1 MTGGLGKHFSR
12 EKLFGNI
19 SCYFIEGMN
28 MSVRCEYTDSLNFY
42 GKETP
47 HGLVEQFGSPLYV
60 YNENILRERCRDLVG
75 LCRTEGLHI
84 NYSAKAN
91 ANPHLLKII
100 KEEGCLVDA
109 MSPGELY
116 LDKKVGYKPEE
127 ILYVCNNVSKE
138 EMKNALE
145 NGVLVSVDSL
155 MQVEQ
160 LCSLNPGG
168 KIMVRFNP
176 GIGAGHSAKVVT
188 GGKETKFGV
197 DPEKLPQLL
206 EILEKYNVTLAGINH
221 HIGSLFMDGEQYV
234 EAAKILLDLALKLPH
249 FDKLEIID
257 FGGGFGIPY
266 HKYEKQPRF
275 DLEKFSAVLNN
286 TLQAWAAEHRYKGKF
301 YLEPGRYI
309 AAECGVILGTVYNTK
324 TNGTKPYVG
333 TDLGFNTLA
342 RPMLYDSFHDVEI
355 YRKNF
360 SGKTEEAEQT
370 IVGNICE
377 SGDIIAKNRVL
388 PVLEEGDIVAMLDA
402 GAYGFSMSSN
412 YTQRLRP
419 AEVLIQKDGSA
430 KLIRRRDTF
439 EDIFAAVTD
448 F

>member
-1 MTGGLGKHFSR
+1 
-12 EKLFGNI
+12 
-19 SCYFIEGMN
+19 
-28 MSVRCEYTDSLNFY
+28 MSVRSNYTDSLNFY

-47 HGLVEQFGSPLYV
+47 RGLMEKFGSPLYV
-60 YNENILRERCRDLVG
+60 YNEAVLRERCRDLVG
-75 LCRTEGLHI
+75 VCKTKGLHI

-100 KEEGCLVDA
+100 REEGCLVDA

-116 LDKKVGYKPEE
+116 LDLKAGYKPDE
-127 ILYVCNNVSKE
+127 ILYVCNNVSPE

-145 NGVLVSVDSL
+145 KGVLVSVDSL

-160 LCSLNPGG
+160 LCRLNRGG

-188 GGKETKFGV
+188 GGKETKFGI

-206 EILEKYNVTLAGINH
+206 EILASYGVTLAGINH
-221 HIGSLFMDGEQYV
+221 HIGSLFMEGESYI
-234 EAAKILLDLALKLPH
+234 EAAKVLLDLALKLPC
-249 FDKLEIID
+249 FEKLEIID

-266 HKYEKQPRF
+266 HKYENQARF
-275 DLEKFSAVLNN
+275 DLETFSRLLNE
-286 TLQAWAAEHRYKGKF
+286 TLSGWAKAHNYHGKF

-309 AAECGVILGTVYNTK
+309 AAECGVVLGTVYNTK

-333 TDLGFNTLA
+333 TDLGFNVLA

-355 YRKNF
+355 YRNNAQKNM
-360 SGKTEEAEQT
+360 KELEQT

-388 PVLEEGDIVAMLDA
+388 PVLREGDIVAMLDA

-419 AEVLIQKDGSA
+419 AEVLIQKDGTA
-430 KLIRRRDTF
+430 KCIRRRDTF
-439 EDIFAAVTD
+439 EDIFATVTD

>member
-1 MTGGLGKHFSR
+1 
-12 EKLFGNI
+12 
-19 SCYFIEGMN
+19 
-28 MSVRCEYTDSLNFY
+28 MSVRSEYTDSINFY

-47 HGLVEQFGSPLYV
+47 HSLIEKFGSPLYV
-60 YNENILRERCRDLVG
+60 YNENILRERCKDLVG
-75 LCRTEGLHI
+75 LCKTEGLHI

-91 ANPHLLKII
+91 ANPHLLKIV

-116 LDKKVGYKPEE
+116 LDMKVGYKPQE
-127 ILYVCNNVSKE
+127 ILYVCNNVSTD

-145 NGVLVSVDSL
+145 KGVLISVDSL
-155 MQVEQ
+155 LQVEQ
-160 LCSLNPGG
+160 LCQLNPGG

-176 GIGAGHSAKVVT
+176 GIGAGHSSKVVT

-197 DPEKLPQLL
+197 DPEKLPELL
-206 EILEKYNVTLAGINH
+206 QILEKYNVKLAGINH
-221 HIGSLFMDGEQYV
+221 HIGSLFMEGESYI
-234 EAAKILLDLALKLPH
+234 AAAEILLDLALTLPH
-249 FDKLEIID
+249 FDDLEIID

-266 HKYEKQPRF
+266 HKYEKQERF
-275 DLEKFSAVLNN
+275 DLEAFSLLLNK
-286 TLQAWAAEHRYKGKF
+286 TLSSWAKEYHYKGKF

-309 AAECGVILGTVYNTK
+309 AAECGLILGTVYNTK

-355 YRKNF
+355 YRKDFDGQNI
-360 SGKTEEAEQT
+360 EEKEQT

-388 PVLEEGDIVAMLDA
+388 PVIQENDIIAMLDA

-412 YTQRLRP
+412 YTQRLKP

-439 EDIFAAVTD
+439 EDIFATIPE
-448 F
+448 

>member
-1 MTGGLGKHFSR
+1 MTGGLGKYFSR

>member
-1 MTGGLGKHFSR
+1 
-12 EKLFGNI
+12 
-19 SCYFIEGMN
+19 
-28 MSVRCEYTDSLNFY
+28 MSVRSNYTDSLNFY

-47 HGLVEQFGSPLYV
+47 RGLMEKFGSPLYV
-60 YNENILRERCRDLVG
+60 YNEAVLRERCRDLVG
-75 LCRTEGLHI
+75 VCKTKGLHI

-100 KEEGCLVDA
+100 REEGCLVDA

-116 LDKKVGYKPEE
+116 LDLKAGYKPDE
-127 ILYVCNNVSKE
+127 ILYVCNNVSPE

-145 NGVLVSVDSL
+145 KGVLVSVDSL

-160 LCSLNPGG
+160 LCRLNRGG

-188 GGKETKFGV
+188 GGKETKFGI

-206 EILEKYNVTLAGINH
+206 EILDRYGVTLAGINH
-221 HIGSLFMDGEQYV
+221 HIGSLFMEGESYI
-234 EAAKILLDLALKLPH
+234 EAAKVLLDLALKLPC
-249 FDKLEIID
+249 FEKLEIID

-266 HKYEKQPRF
+266 HKYENQARF
-275 DLEKFSAVLNN
+275 DLQTFSRLLNE
-286 TLQAWAAEHRYKGKF
+286 TLSDWANAYNYHGKF

-309 AAECGVILGTVYNTK
+309 AAECGVVLGTVYNTK

-333 TDLGFNTLA
+333 TDLGFNVLA

-355 YRKNF
+355 YRNNAQKNM
-360 SGKTEEAEQT
+360 EELEQT

-377 SGDIIAKNRVL
+377 SGDIIARNRVL
-388 PVLEEGDIVAMLDA
+388 PVLREGDIVAMLDA

-419 AEVLIQKDGSA
+419 AEVLIQKDGTA
-430 KLIRRRDTF
+430 KCIRRRETF
-439 EDIFAAVTD
+439 EDIFATVTD

>member
-1 MTGGLGKHFSR
+1 MGSKFFAP
-12 EKLFGNI
+12 LF
-19 SCYFIEGMN
+19 YYLFEGIN
-28 MSVRCEYTDSLNFY
+28 MSVRSEYTDSLNFY

-47 HGLVEQFGSPLYV
+47 QSLVEQFGSPLYV
-60 YNENILRERCRDLVG
+60 YNENILRERCKDLVG
-75 LCRTEGLHI
+75 LCKTKGLHI

-100 KEEGCLVDA
+100 KEEGCLIDA

-116 LDKKVGYKPEE
+116 LDKKAGYKPEE
-127 ILYVCNNVSKE
+127 ILYVCNNVSIA
-138 EMKNALE
+138 EMQNALD

-160 LCSLNPGG
+160 LCRINKGG

-206 EILEKYNVTLAGINH
+206 EILDKYGVTLAGINH
-221 HIGSLFMDGEQYV
+221 HIGSLFMEGESYI
-234 EAAKILLDLALKLPH
+234 EAAKVLLDLALKLPH

-266 HKYEKQPRF
+266 HKYEKQARF
-275 DLEKFSAVLNN
+275 DLEKFSTLLNG
-286 TLQAWAAEHRYKGKF
+286 TLSAWAKQHGYTGKF

-309 AAECGVILGTVYNTK
+309 AAECGLILGTVYNTK

-355 YRKNF
+355 YRKNYT
-360 SGKTEEAEQT
+360 GKSEELEQT

-377 SGDIIAKNRVL
+377 TGDIIAKNRVL

-419 AEVLIQKDGSA
+419 AEVLIQKDGTA

-439 EDIFAAVTD
+439 EDIFATVTD

>member
-1 MTGGLGKHFSR
+1 
-12 EKLFGNI
+12 
-19 SCYFIEGMN
+19 
-28 MSVRCEYTDSLNFY
+28 MSVRSKYTDALNFY

-47 HGLVEQFGSPLYV
+47 QSLAEKFGSPLYV
-60 YNENILRERCRDLVG
+60 YNEAVLRERCKDLVG
-75 LCRTEGLHI
+75 LCKTKGLHI

-91 ANPHLLKII
+91 ANPHLLKIVR
-100 KEEGCLVDA
+100 EEGCLVDA

-116 LDKKVGYKPEE
+116 LDLKVGYKPQE

-138 EMKNALE
+138 EMKNALS

-160 LCSLNPGG
+160 LCQLNQGG

-176 GIGAGHSAKVVT
+176 GIGAGHSTKVVT

-221 HIGSLFMDGEQYV
+221 HIGSLFMEGEQYI

-249 FDKLEIID
+249 FDQLEIID

-266 HKYEKQPRF
+266 HKYENQARF
-275 DLEKFSAVLNN
+275 DLEKFSTMLNE
-286 TLQAWAAEHRYKGKF
+286 TLSAWAKEHNYSGKF

-309 AAECGVILGTVYNTK
+309 AAECGAILGTVYNVK
-324 TNGTKPYVG
+324 TNGTKTFVG

-360 SGKTEEAEQT
+360 SGESKEMEQT

-388 PVLEEGDIVAMLDA
+388 PVLEEGDIIAMLDA

-419 AEVLIQKDGSA
+419 AEVLIQKDGTA
-430 KLIRRRDTF
+430 KCIRRRDTF
-439 EDIFAAVTD
+439 EDIFATVTE

>member
-1 MTGGLGKHFSR
+1 
-12 EKLFGNI
+12 
-19 SCYFIEGMN
+19 
-28 MSVRCEYTDSLNFY
+28 MSVRSNYTDSLNFY

-47 HGLVEQFGSPLYV
+47 RGLMEKFGSPLYV
-60 YNENILRERCRDLVG
+60 YNEAVLRERCRDLVG
-75 LCRTEGLHI
+75 VCKTKGLHI

-100 KEEGCLVDA
+100 REEGCLVDA

-116 LDKKVGYKPEE
+116 LDLKAGYKPDE
-127 ILYVCNNVSKE
+127 ILYVCNNVSPE

-145 NGVLVSVDSL
+145 KGVLVSVDSL

-160 LCSLNPGG
+160 LCRLNRGG

-188 GGKETKFGV
+188 GGKETKFGI

-206 EILEKYNVTLAGINH
+206 EILDRYGVTLAGINH
-221 HIGSLFMDGEQYV
+221 HIGSLFMEGESYI
-234 EAAKILLDLALKLPH
+234 ESAKVLLDLALKLPC
-249 FDKLEIID
+249 FEKLEIID

-266 HKYEKQPRF
+266 HKYENQARF
-275 DLEKFSAVLNN
+275 DLETFSRLLNE
-286 TLQAWAAEHRYKGKF
+286 TLSGWAKAHNYHGKF

-309 AAECGVILGTVYNTK
+309 AAECGVVLGTVYNTK

-333 TDLGFNTLA
+333 TDLGFNVLA

-355 YRKNF
+355 YRNNAQKNM
-360 SGKTEEAEQT
+360 KELEQT

-388 PVLEEGDIVAMLDA
+388 PVLREGDIVAMLDA

-419 AEVLIQKDGSA
+419 AEVLIQKDGTA
-430 KLIRRRDTF
+430 KCIRRRDTF
-439 EDIFAAVTD
+439 EDIFATVTD

>member
-1 MTGGLGKHFSR
+1 MTGGLGKHFFR

>member
-1 MTGGLGKHFSR
+1 M
-12 EKLFGNI
+12 I
-19 SCYFIEGMN
+19 
-28 MSVRCEYTDSLNFY
+28 
-42 GKETP
+42 
-47 HGLVEQFGSPLYV
+47 
-60 YNENILRERCRDLVG
+60 
-75 LCRTEGLHI
+75 
-84 NYSAKAN
+84 
-91 ANPHLLKII
+91 
-100 KEEGCLVDA
+100 
-109 MSPGELY
+109 
-116 LDKKVGYKPEE
+116 
-127 ILYVCNNVSKE
+127 
-138 EMKNALE
+138 
-145 NGVLVSVDSL
+145 
-155 MQVEQ
+155 
-160 LCSLNPGG
+160 
-168 KIMVRFNP
+168 RFNP

-221 HIGSLFMDGEQYV
+221 HIGSLFMEGEQYI

-266 HKYEKQPRF
+266 HKYENQPRF
-275 DLEKFSAVLNN
+275 DLENFSGMLNE
-286 TLQAWAAEHRYKGKF
+286 TLSDWAKAHHYQGKF

-309 AAECGVILGTVYNTK
+309 AAECGLILGSVYNTK
-324 TNGTKPYVG
+324 TNGAKPYVG

-355 YRKNF
+355 YRKNLPQNF
-360 SGKTEEAEQT
+360 RTDGKEMEQT

-388 PVLEEGDIVAMLDA
+388 PVIEEGDIIAMLDA

-419 AEVLIQKDGSA
+419 AEVLIRKDGTA
-430 KLIRRRDTF
+430 KCIRRRDSF
-439 EDIFAAVTD
+439 EDIFATITD
-448 F
+448 C

>member
-1 MTGGLGKHFSR
+1 
-12 EKLFGNI
+12 
-19 SCYFIEGMN
+19 
-28 MSVRCEYTDSLNFY
+28 MSVRSNYTDSLNFY

-47 HGLVEQFGSPLYV
+47 RGLMEKFGSPLYV
-60 YNENILRERCRDLVG
+60 YNEAVLRERCRDLVG
-75 LCRTEGLHI
+75 VCKTKGLHI

-100 KEEGCLVDA
+100 REEGCLVDA

-116 LDKKVGYKPEE
+116 LDLKAGYKPDE
-127 ILYVCNNVSKE
+127 ILYVCNNVSPE

-145 NGVLVSVDSL
+145 KGVLVSVDSL

-160 LCSLNPGG
+160 LCRLNRGG

-188 GGKETKFGV
+188 GGKETKFGI

-206 EILEKYNVTLAGINH
+206 EILDRYGVTLAGINH
-221 HIGSLFMDGEQYV
+221 HIGSLFMEGESYI
-234 EAAKILLDLALKLPH
+234 EAAKVLLDLALKLPC
-249 FDKLEIID
+249 FEKLEIID

-266 HKYEKQPRF
+266 HKYENQARF
-275 DLEKFSAVLNN
+275 DLETFSRLLNE
-286 TLQAWAAEHRYKGKF
+286 TLSGWAKAHNYHGKF

-309 AAECGVILGTVYNTK
+309 AAECGVVLGTVYNTK

-333 TDLGFNTLA
+333 TDLGFNVLA

-355 YRKNF
+355 YRNNAQKNM
-360 SGKTEEAEQT
+360 KELEQT

-388 PVLEEGDIVAMLDA
+388 PVLREGDIVAMLDA

-419 AEVLIQKDGSA
+419 AEVLIQKDGTA
-430 KLIRRRDTF
+430 KCIRRRDTF
-439 EDIFAAVTD
+439 EDIFATVTD

>member
-1 MTGGLGKHFSR
+1 
-12 EKLFGNI
+12 
-19 SCYFIEGMN
+19 
-28 MSVRCEYTDSLNFY
+28 MSVRSEYTDSLNFY

-47 HGLVEQFGSPLYV
+47 QSLVEQFGSPLYV
-60 YNENILRERCRDLVG
+60 YNENILRERCKDLVG
-75 LCRTEGLHI
+75 LCKTKGLHI

-100 KEEGCLVDA
+100 KEEGCLIDA

-116 LDKKVGYKPEE
+116 LDKKAGYKPEE
-127 ILYVCNNVSKE
+127 ILYVCNNVSVA
-138 EMKNALE
+138 EMQNALD

-160 LCSLNPGG
+160 LCRINKGG

-206 EILEKYNVTLAGINH
+206 EILDKYGVTLAGINH
-221 HIGSLFMDGEQYV
+221 HIGSLFMEGESYI
-234 EAAKILLDLALKLPH
+234 EAAKVLLDLALKLPH

-266 HKYEKQPRF
+266 HKYEKQARF
-275 DLEKFSAVLNN
+275 DLEKFSTLLNG
-286 TLQAWAAEHRYKGKF
+286 TLSAWAKQHGYTGKF

-309 AAECGVILGTVYNTK
+309 AAECGLILGTVYNTK

-355 YRKNF
+355 YRKNYT
-360 SGKTEEAEQT
+360 GKSEELEQT

-377 SGDIIAKNRVL
+377 TGDIIAKNRVL

-419 AEVLIQKDGSA
+419 AEVLIQKDGTA

-439 EDIFAAVTD
+439 EDIFATVTD

>member
-1 MTGGLGKHFSR
+1 
-12 EKLFGNI
+12 
-19 SCYFIEGMN
+19 
-28 MSVRCEYTDSLNFY
+28 MSVRSNYTDSLNFY

-47 HGLVEQFGSPLYV
+47 RSLMEKFGSPLYV
-60 YNENILRERCRDLVG
+60 YNEAVLRERCRDLVG
-75 LCRTEGLHI
+75 VCKTKGLHI

-100 KEEGCLVDA
+100 REEGCLVDA

-116 LDKKVGYKPEE
+116 LDLKAGYKPDE
-127 ILYVCNNVSKE
+127 ILYVCNNVSPE

-145 NGVLVSVDSL
+145 KGVLVSVDSL

-160 LCSLNPGG
+160 LCRLNRGG
-168 KIMVRFNP
+168 KIMVRSNP

-188 GGKETKFGV
+188 GGKETKFGI

-206 EILEKYNVTLAGINH
+206 EILDRYGVTLAGINH
-221 HIGSLFMDGEQYV
+221 HIGSLFMEGESYI
-234 EAAKILLDLALKLPH
+234 EAAKVLLDLALKLPC
-249 FDKLEIID
+249 FEKLEIID

-266 HKYEKQPRF
+266 HKYENQARF
-275 DLEKFSAVLNN
+275 DLETFSRLLNE
-286 TLQAWAAEHRYKGKF
+286 TLSGWAKAHNYHGKF

-309 AAECGVILGTVYNTK
+309 AAECGVVLGTVYNTK

-333 TDLGFNTLA
+333 TDLGFNVLA

-355 YRKNF
+355 YRNNAQKNM
-360 SGKTEEAEQT
+360 KELEQT

-388 PVLEEGDIVAMLDA
+388 PVLREGDIVAMLDA

-419 AEVLIQKDGSA
+419 AEVLIQKDGTA
-430 KLIRRRDTF
+430 KCIRRRDTF
-439 EDIFAAVTD
+439 EDIFATVTD

>member
-1 MTGGLGKHFSR
+1 
-12 EKLFGNI
+12 
-19 SCYFIEGMN
+19 
-28 MSVRCEYTDSLNFY
+28 MSVRSNYTDSLNFY

-47 HGLVEQFGSPLYV
+47 RGLMEKFGSPLYV
-60 YNENILRERCRDLVG
+60 YNEAVLRERCRDLVG
-75 LCRTEGLHI
+75 VCKTKGLHI

-100 KEEGCLVDA
+100 REEGCLVDA

-116 LDKKVGYKPEE
+116 LDLKAGYKPDE
-127 ILYVCNNVSKE
+127 ILYVCNNVSPE

-145 NGVLVSVDSL
+145 KGVLVSVDSL

-160 LCSLNPGG
+160 LCRLNRGG

-206 EILEKYNVTLAGINH
+206 EILDRYGVTLAGINH
-221 HIGSLFMDGEQYV
+221 HIGSLFMEGESYI
-234 EAAKILLDLALKLPH
+234 EAAKVLLDLALKLPC
-249 FDKLEIID
+249 FEKLEIID

-266 HKYEKQPRF
+266 HKYENQARF
-275 DLEKFSAVLNN
+275 DLETFSRLLNE
-286 TLQAWAAEHRYKGKF
+286 TLSGWAKAHNYHGKF

-309 AAECGVILGTVYNTK
+309 AAECGVVLGTVYNTK

-333 TDLGFNTLA
+333 TDLGFNVLA

-355 YRKNF
+355 YRNNAQKNM
-360 SGKTEEAEQT
+360 EELEQT

-388 PVLEEGDIVAMLDA
+388 PVLREGDIVAMLDA

-419 AEVLIQKDGSA
+419 AEVLIQKDGTA
-430 KLIRRRDTF
+430 KCIRRRDTF
-439 EDIFAAVTD
+439 EDIFATVTD

>member
-1 MTGGLGKHFSR
+1 
-12 EKLFGNI
+12 
-19 SCYFIEGMN
+19 
-28 MSVRCEYTDSLNFY
+28 MSVRSNYTDSLNFY

-47 HGLVEQFGSPLYV
+47 QGLMEKFGSPLYV
-60 YNENILRERCRDLVG
+60 YNEVVLRERCRDLVG
-75 LCRTEGLHI
+75 LCKTKGLHI

-100 KEEGCLVDA
+100 REEGCLVDA

-116 LDKKVGYKPEE
+116 LDLKAGYKPDEV
-127 ILYVCNNVSKE
+127 LYVCNNVSPE

-145 NGVLVSVDSL
+145 KGVLVSVDSL

-160 LCSLNPGG
+160 LCRLNRGG

-206 EILEKYNVTLAGINH
+206 EILDRYGVTLAGINH
-221 HIGSLFMDGEQYV
+221 HIGSLFMEGESYI
-234 EAAKILLDLALKLPH
+234 EAAKVLLDLALKLPC
-249 FDKLEIID
+249 FEKLEIID

-266 HKYEKQPRF
+266 HKYENQARF
-275 DLEKFSAVLNN
+275 DLETFSRLLNE
-286 TLQAWAAEHRYKGKF
+286 TLSGWAKAHNYHGKF
-301 YLEPGRYI
+301 YLDPGRYI
-309 AAECGVILGTVYNTK
+309 AAECGVVLGTVYNTK

-333 TDLGFNTLA
+333 TDLGFNVLA

-355 YRKNF
+355 YRNNAQENM
-360 SGKTEEAEQT
+360 EELEQT

-388 PVLEEGDIVAMLDA
+388 PVLREGDIVAMLDA

-419 AEVLIQKDGSA
+419 AEVLIQKDGTA
-430 KLIRRRDTF
+430 KCIRRRDTF
-439 EDIFAAVTD
+439 EDIFATVTD

>member
-1 MTGGLGKHFSR
+1 
-12 EKLFGNI
+12 
-19 SCYFIEGMN
+19 
-28 MSVRCEYTDSLNFY
+28 MSVRSKYTDTLNFY

-47 HGLVEQFGSPLYV
+47 HSLVEKFGSPLYV
-60 YNENILRERCRDLVG
+60 YNENVLRERCKDLVR
-75 LCRTEGLHI
+75 LCKTTGLHI

-100 KEEGCLVDA
+100 REEGCCVDA

-116 LDKKVGYKPEE
+116 LDLKVGYKPEE

-138 EMKNALE
+138 EMQNALDK
-145 NGVLVSVDSL
+145 GVLVSVDSL

-160 LCSLNPGG
+160 LCQLNKGG

-206 EILEKYNVTLAGINH
+206 EILEKYHVTLAGINH
-221 HIGSLFMDGEQYV
+221 HIGSLFMEGEQYL

-249 FDKLEIID
+249 FEKLEIID

-266 HKYEKQPRF
+266 HKYENQPRF
-275 DLEKFSAVLNN
+275 DLEKFSAMLNES
-286 TLQAWAAEHRYKGKF
+286 LAAWAKEHNYHGKF

-309 AAECGVILGTVYNTK
+309 AAECGVILGSVYNTK

-355 YRKNF
+355 YRKN
-360 SGKTEEAEQT
+360 SSQNSHDETQKLEQT

-388 PVLEEGDIVAMLDA
+388 PVMEEGDVIAMLDA

-419 AEVLIQKDGSA
+419 AEVLIQKDGTA
-430 KLIRRRDTF
+430 KCIRRRDTF
-439 EDIFAAVTD
+439 EDIFATVTD

>member
-1 MTGGLGKHFSR
+1 
-12 EKLFGNI
+12 
-19 SCYFIEGMN
+19 
-28 MSVRCEYTDSLNFY
+28 MSVRSNYTDSLNFY

-47 HGLVEQFGSPLYV
+47 RGLMEKFGSPLYV
-60 YNENILRERCRDLVG
+60 YNEAVLRERCRDLVG
-75 LCRTEGLHI
+75 VCKTKGLHI

-100 KEEGCLVDA
+100 REEGCLVDA

-116 LDKKVGYKPEE
+116 LDLKAGYKPDE
-127 ILYVCNNVSKE
+127 ILYVCNNVSPE

-145 NGVLVSVDSL
+145 KGVLVSVDSL

-160 LCSLNPGG
+160 LCRLNRGG

-188 GGKETKFGV
+188 GGKETKFGI

-206 EILEKYNVTLAGINH
+206 EILDRYGVTLAGINH
-221 HIGSLFMDGEQYV
+221 HIGSLFMEGESYI
-234 EAAKILLDLALKLPH
+234 EAAKVLLDLALKLPC
-249 FDKLEIID
+249 FEKLEIID

-266 HKYEKQPRF
+266 HKYENQARF
-275 DLEKFSAVLNN
+275 DLETFSRLLNE
-286 TLQAWAAEHRYKGKF
+286 TLSDWANAYNYHGKF

-309 AAECGVILGTVYNTK
+309 AAECGVVLGTVYNTK

-333 TDLGFNTLA
+333 TDLGFNVLA

-355 YRKNF
+355 YRNNAQKNM
-360 SGKTEEAEQT
+360 EELEQT

-388 PVLEEGDIVAMLDA
+388 PVLREGDIVAMLDA

-419 AEVLIQKDGSA
+419 AEVLIQKDGTA
-430 KLIRRRDTF
+430 KCIRRRDTF
-439 EDIFAAVTD
+439 EDIFATVTD

>member
-1 MTGGLGKHFSR
+1 M
-12 EKLFGNI
+12 
-19 SCYFIEGMN
+19 
-28 MSVRCEYTDSLNFY
+28 
-42 GKETP
+42 
-47 HGLVEQFGSPLYV
+47 
-60 YNENILRERCRDLVG
+60 YNEVVLRERCRDLVG
-75 LCRTEGLHI
+75 LCKTKGLHI

-100 KEEGCLVDA
+100 REEGCLVDA

-116 LDKKVGYKPEE
+116 LDLKAGYKPDEV
-127 ILYVCNNVSKE
+127 LYVCNNVSPE

-145 NGVLVSVDSL
+145 KGVLVSVDSL

-160 LCSLNPGG
+160 LCRLNRGG

-206 EILEKYNVTLAGINH
+206 EILDRYGVTLAGINH
-221 HIGSLFMDGEQYV
+221 HIGSLFMEGESYI
-234 EAAKILLDLALKLPH
+234 EAAKVLLDLALKLPC
-249 FDKLEIID
+249 FEKLEIID

-266 HKYEKQPRF
+266 HKYENQARF
-275 DLEKFSAVLNN
+275 DLETFSRLLNE
-286 TLQAWAAEHRYKGKF
+286 TLSGWAKAHNYHGKF

-309 AAECGVILGTVYNTK
+309 AAECGVVLGTVYNTK

-333 TDLGFNTLA
+333 TDLGFNVLA

-355 YRKNF
+355 YRNNAQENM
-360 SGKTEEAEQT
+360 EELEQT

-388 PVLEEGDIVAMLDA
+388 PVLREGDIVAMLDA

-419 AEVLIQKDGSA
+419 AEVLIQKDGTANVSA
-430 KLIRRRDTF
+430 DVIRLR
-439 EDIFAAVTD
+439 IFLQP
-448 F
+448 

>member
-1 MTGGLGKHFSR
+1 
-12 EKLFGNI
+12 
-19 SCYFIEGMN
+19 
-28 MSVRCEYTDSLNFY
+28 MSVRSNYTDSLNFY

-47 HGLVEQFGSPLYV
+47 RGLMEKFGSPLYV
-60 YNENILRERCRDLVG
+60 YNEAVLRERCRDLVG
-75 LCRTEGLHI
+75 VCKTKGLHI

-100 KEEGCLVDA
+100 REEGCLVDA

-116 LDKKVGYKPEE
+116 LDLKAGYKPDE
-127 ILYVCNNVSKE
+127 ILYVCNNVSPE

-145 NGVLVSVDSL
+145 KGVLVSVDSL

-160 LCSLNPGG
+160 LCRLNRGG

-206 EILEKYNVTLAGINH
+206 EILDRYGVTLAGINH
-221 HIGSLFMDGEQYV
+221 HIGSLFMEGESYI
-234 EAAKILLDLALKLPH
+234 EAAKVLLDLALKLPC
-249 FDKLEIID
+249 FEKLEIID

-266 HKYEKQPRF
+266 HKYENQARF
-275 DLEKFSAVLNN
+275 DLETFSRLLNE
-286 TLQAWAAEHRYKGKF
+286 TLSDWANAYNYHGKF

-309 AAECGVILGTVYNTK
+309 AAECGVVLGTVYNTK

-333 TDLGFNTLA
+333 TDLGFNVLA

-355 YRKNF
+355 YRNNAQKNM
-360 SGKTEEAEQT
+360 EELEQT

-388 PVLEEGDIVAMLDA
+388 PVLREGDIVAMLDA

-419 AEVLIQKDGSA
+419 AEVLIQKDGTA
-430 KLIRRRDTF
+430 KCIRRRDTF
-439 EDIFAAVTD
+439 EYIFATVTD

>member
-1 MTGGLGKHFSR
+1 
-12 EKLFGNI
+12 
-19 SCYFIEGMN
+19 
-28 MSVRCEYTDSLNFY
+28 MSVRSEYTDSINFY

-47 HGLVEQFGSPLYV
+47 HSLIEKFGSPLYV
-60 YNENILRERCRDLVG
+60 YNENILRERCKDLVG
-75 LCRTEGLHI
+75 LCKTEGLHI

-91 ANPHLLKII
+91 ANPHLLKIV

-116 LDKKVGYKPEE
+116 LDMKVGYKPQEV
-127 ILYVCNNVSKE
+127 LYVCNNVSID

-145 NGVLVSVDSL
+145 KGVLISVDSL
-155 MQVEQ
+155 LQVEQ
-160 LCSLNPGG
+160 LCQLNPGG

-197 DPEKLPQLL
+197 DPEKLPELL
-206 EILEKYNVTLAGINH
+206 QILDKYNVKLAGINH
-221 HIGSLFMDGEQYV
+221 HIGSLFMEGESYIV
-234 EAAKILLDLALKLPH
+234 AAEILLDLALRLPH
-249 FDKLEIID
+249 FDDLEIID

-266 HKYEKQPRF
+266 HKYEKQERF
-275 DLEKFSAVLNN
+275 DLQAFSKLLNE
-286 TLQAWAAEHRYKGKF
+286 TLSAWAKEYHYKGKF

-309 AAECGVILGTVYNTK
+309 AAECGLILGSVYNTK

-355 YRKNF
+355 YRKDFDGQN
-360 SGKTEEAEQT
+360 TEEIEQT

-377 SGDIIAKNRVL
+377 SGDIIVKNRVL
-388 PVLEEGDIVAMLDA
+388 PVIKENDIIAMLDA

-412 YTQRLRP
+412 YTQRLKP

-439 EDIFAAVTD
+439 EDIFATIPE
-448 F
+448 

>member
-1 MTGGLGKHFSR
+1 
-12 EKLFGNI
+12 
-19 SCYFIEGMN
+19 
-28 MSVRCEYTDSLNFY
+28 MSVRSNYTDSLNFY

-47 HGLVEQFGSPLYV
+47 RGLMEKFGSPLYV
-60 YNENILRERCRDLVG
+60 YNEAVLRERCRDLVG
-75 LCRTEGLHI
+75 VCKTKGLHI

-100 KEEGCLVDA
+100 REEGCLVDA

-116 LDKKVGYKPEE
+116 LDLKAGYKPDE
-127 ILYVCNNVSKE
+127 ILYVCNNVSPE

-145 NGVLVSVDSL
+145 KGVLVSVDSL

-160 LCSLNPGG
+160 LCRLNRGG

-206 EILEKYNVTLAGINH
+206 EILDRYGVTLAGINH
-221 HIGSLFMDGEQYV
+221 HIGSLFMEGESYI
-234 EAAKILLDLALKLPH
+234 EAAKVLLDLALKLPC
-249 FDKLEIID
+249 FEKLEIID

-266 HKYEKQPRF
+266 HKYENQARF
-275 DLEKFSAVLNN
+275 DLETFSCLLNE
-286 TLQAWAAEHRYKGKF
+286 TLSDWANAYNYHGKF

-309 AAECGVILGTVYNTK
+309 AAECGVVLGTVYNTK

-333 TDLGFNTLA
+333 TDLGFNVLA

-355 YRKNF
+355 YRNNAQKNM
-360 SGKTEEAEQT
+360 EELEQT

-388 PVLEEGDIVAMLDA
+388 PVLREGDIVAMLDA

-419 AEVLIQKDGSA
+419 AEVLIQKDGTA
-430 KLIRRRDTF
+430 KCILRRDTF
-439 EDIFAAVTD
+439 EDIFATVTD

>member
-1 MTGGLGKHFSR
+1 
-12 EKLFGNI
+12 
-19 SCYFIEGMN
+19 
-28 MSVRCEYTDSLNFY
+28 MSVRSNYTDSLNFY

-47 HGLVEQFGSPLYV
+47 RGLMEKFGSPLYV
-60 YNENILRERCRDLVG
+60 YNEAVLRERCRDLVG
-75 LCRTEGLHI
+75 VCKTKGLHI

-100 KEEGCLVDA
+100 REEGCLVDA

-116 LDKKVGYKPEE
+116 LDLKAGYKPDE
-127 ILYVCNNVSKE
+127 ILYVCNNVSPE

-145 NGVLVSVDSL
+145 KGVLVSVDSL

-160 LCSLNPGG
+160 LCRLNRGG

-188 GGKETKFGV
+188 GGKETKFGI

-206 EILEKYNVTLAGINH
+206 EILDRYGVTLAGINH
-221 HIGSLFMDGEQYV
+221 HIGSLFMEGESYI
-234 EAAKILLDLALKLPH
+234 EAAKVLLDLALKLPC
-249 FDKLEIID
+249 FEKLEIID

-266 HKYEKQPRF
+266 HKYENQARF
-275 DLEKFSAVLNN
+275 DLETFSRLLNE
-286 TLQAWAAEHRYKGKF
+286 TLSGWAKAHNYHGKF

-309 AAECGVILGTVYNTK
+309 AAECGVVLGTVYNTK

-333 TDLGFNTLA
+333 TDLGFNVLA

-355 YRKNF
+355 YRNNAQKNM
-360 SGKTEEAEQT
+360 EELEQT

-388 PVLEEGDIVAMLDA
+388 PVLREGDIVAMLDA

-419 AEVLIQKDGSA
+419 AEVLIQKDGTA
-430 KLIRRRDTF
+430 KCIRRRDTF
-439 EDIFAAVTD
+439 EDIFATVTD

>member
-1 MTGGLGKHFSR
+1 
-12 EKLFGNI
+12 
-19 SCYFIEGMN
+19 
-28 MSVRCEYTDSLNFY
+28 MSVRSNYTDSLNFY

-47 HGLVEQFGSPLYV
+47 QGLMEKFGSPLYV
-60 YNENILRERCRDLVG
+60 YNEVVLRERCRDLVG
-75 LCRTEGLHI
+75 LCKTKGLHI

-100 KEEGCLVDA
+100 REEGCLVDA

-116 LDKKVGYKPEE
+116 LDLKAGYKPDE
-127 ILYVCNNVSKE
+127 ILYVCNNVSPE

-145 NGVLVSVDSL
+145 KGVLVSVDSL

-160 LCSLNPGG
+160 LCRLNRGG

-206 EILEKYNVTLAGINH
+206 EILDRYGVTLAGINH
-221 HIGSLFMDGEQYV
+221 HIGSLFMEGESYI
-234 EAAKILLDLALKLPH
+234 EAAKVLLDLALKLPC
-249 FDKLEIID
+249 FEKLEIID

-266 HKYEKQPRF
+266 HKYENQARF
-275 DLEKFSAVLNN
+275 DLETFSRLLNE
-286 TLQAWAAEHRYKGKF
+286 TLSGWAKAHNYHGKF

-309 AAECGVILGTVYNTK
+309 AAECGVVLGTVYNTK

-333 TDLGFNTLA
+333 TDLGFNVLA

-355 YRKNF
+355 YRNNAQKNM
-360 SGKTEEAEQT
+360 KELEQT

-388 PVLEEGDIVAMLDA
+388 PVLREGDIVAMLDA

-419 AEVLIQKDGSA
+419 AEVLIQKDGTA
-430 KLIRRRDTF
+430 KCIRRRDTF
-439 EDIFAAVTD
+439 EDIFATVTD

>member
-1 MTGGLGKHFSR
+1 
-12 EKLFGNI
+12 
-19 SCYFIEGMN
+19 
-28 MSVRCEYTDSLNFY
+28 MSVRSNYTDSLNFY

-47 HGLVEQFGSPLYV
+47 QGLMEKFGSPLYV
-60 YNENILRERCRDLVG
+60 YNEAVLRERCRDLVG
-75 LCRTEGLHI
+75 VCKTKGLHI

-100 KEEGCLVDA
+100 REEGCLVDA

-116 LDKKVGYKPEE
+116 LDLKAGYKPDE
-127 ILYVCNNVSKE
+127 ILYVCNNVSPE

-145 NGVLVSVDSL
+145 KGVLVSVDSL

-160 LCSLNPGG
+160 LCRLNRGG

-206 EILEKYNVTLAGINH
+206 EILDRYGVTLAGINH
-221 HIGSLFMDGEQYV
+221 HIGSLFMEGESYI
-234 EAAKILLDLALKLPH
+234 EAAKVLLDLALKLPC
-249 FDKLEIID
+249 FEKLELID

-266 HKYEKQPRF
+266 HKYENQARF
-275 DLEKFSAVLNN
+275 DLETFSRLLNE
-286 TLQAWAAEHRYKGKF
+286 TLSGWAKAHNYHGKF

-309 AAECGVILGTVYNTK
+309 AAECGVVLGTVYNTK

-333 TDLGFNTLA
+333 TDLGFNVLA

-355 YRKNF
+355 YRNNAQENM
-360 SGKTEEAEQT
+360 EELEQT

-388 PVLEEGDIVAMLDA
+388 PVLREGDIVAMLDA

-419 AEVLIQKDGSA
+419 AEVLIQKDGTA
-430 KLIRRRDTF
+430 KCIRRRDTF
-439 EDIFAAVTD
+439 EDIFATVTD

>member
-1 MTGGLGKHFSR
+1 
-12 EKLFGNI
+12 
-19 SCYFIEGMN
+19 
-28 MSVRCEYTDSLNFY
+28 MSVRTEYTDSLNFY

-47 HGLVEQFGSPLYV
+47 QSLVERFGSPLYV
-60 YNENILRERCRDLVG
+60 YNENILRERCKDLVG
-75 LCRTEGLHI
+75 LCKTKGLHI

-100 KEEGCLVDA
+100 REEGCLVDA

-116 LDKKVGYKPEE
+116 LDKKAGFKPEE
-127 ILYVCNNVSKE
+127 ILYVCNNVSVA
-138 EMKNALE
+138 EMQNALDS
-145 NGVLVSVDSL
+145 GVLVSVDSL

-160 LCSLNPGG
+160 LCRINKGG

-206 EILEKYNVTLAGINH
+206 EILDKYGVTLAGINH
-221 HIGSLFMDGEQYV
+221 HIGSLFMEGESYI
-234 EAAKILLDLALKLPH
+234 EAAKVLLDLALKLPH

-266 HKYEKQPRF
+266 HKYEKQARF
-275 DLEKFSAVLNN
+275 DLEKFSALLNG
-286 TLQAWAAEHRYKGKF
+286 TLSVWAEQHGYTGKF

-309 AAECGVILGTVYNTK
+309 AAECGLILGTVYNTK

-355 YRKNF
+355 YRSNYVGK
-360 SGKTEEAEQT
+360 SGELEQT

-419 AEVLIQKDGSA
+419 AEVLIQKDGTA

-439 EDIFAAVTD
+439 EDIFATVTD

>member
-1 MTGGLGKHFSR
+1 
-12 EKLFGNI
+12 
-19 SCYFIEGMN
+19 
-28 MSVRCEYTDSLNFY
+28 MSIRSNYTDSLNFY

-47 HGLVEQFGSPLYV
+47 RGLMEKFGSPLYV
-60 YNENILRERCRDLVG
+60 YNEAVLRERCRDLVG
-75 LCRTEGLHI
+75 VCKTKGLHI

-100 KEEGCLVDA
+100 REEGCLVDA

-116 LDKKVGYKPEE
+116 LDLKAGYKPDE
-127 ILYVCNNVSKE
+127 ILYVCNNVSPE

-145 NGVLVSVDSL
+145 KGVLVSVDSL

-160 LCSLNPGG
+160 LCRLNRGG

-206 EILEKYNVTLAGINH
+206 EILDRYGVTLAGINH
-221 HIGSLFMDGEQYV
+221 HIGSLFMEGESYI
-234 EAAKILLDLALKLPH
+234 EAAKVLLDLALKLPC
-249 FDKLEIID
+249 FEKLEIID

-266 HKYEKQPRF
+266 HKYENQARF
-275 DLEKFSAVLNN
+275 DLETFSRLLNE
-286 TLQAWAAEHRYKGKF
+286 TLSGWAKAHNYHGKF

-309 AAECGVILGTVYNTK
+309 AAECGVVLGTVYNTK

-333 TDLGFNTLA
+333 TDLGFNVLA

-355 YRKNF
+355 YRNNAQKNM
-360 SGKTEEAEQT
+360 KELEQT

-388 PVLEEGDIVAMLDA
+388 PVLREGDIVAMLDA

-419 AEVLIQKDGSA
+419 AEVLIQKDGTA
-430 KLIRRRDTF
+430 KCIRRRDTF
-439 EDIFAAVTD
+439 EDIFATVTD

>member
-1 MTGGLGKHFSR
+1 
-12 EKLFGNI
+12 
-19 SCYFIEGMN
+19 
-28 MSVRCEYTDSLNFY
+28 MSVRSNYTDSLNFY

-47 HGLVEQFGSPLYV
+47 RGLMEKFGSPLYV
-60 YNENILRERCRDLVG
+60 YNEAVLRERCRDLVG
-75 LCRTEGLHI
+75 VCKTKGLHI

-100 KEEGCLVDA
+100 REEGCLVDA

-116 LDKKVGYKPEE
+116 LDLKAGYKPDE
-127 ILYVCNNVSKE
+127 ILYVCNNVSPE

-145 NGVLVSVDSL
+145 KGVLVSVDSL

-160 LCSLNPGG
+160 LCRLNRGG

-206 EILEKYNVTLAGINH
+206 EILDRYGVTLAGINH
-221 HIGSLFMDGEQYV
+221 HIGSLFMEGESYI
-234 EAAKILLDLALKLPH
+234 EAAKVLLDLALKLPC
-249 FDKLEIID
+249 FEKLEIID

-266 HKYEKQPRF
+266 HKYENQARF
-275 DLEKFSAVLNN
+275 DLETFSRLLNE
-286 TLQAWAAEHRYKGKF
+286 TLSDWANAYNYHGKF

-309 AAECGVILGTVYNTK
+309 AAECGVVLGTVYNTK

-333 TDLGFNTLA
+333 TDLGFNVLA

-355 YRKNF
+355 YRNNAQKNM
-360 SGKTEEAEQT
+360 EELEQT

-388 PVLEEGDIVAMLDA
+388 PVLREGDIVAMLDA

-419 AEVLIQKDGSA
+419 AEVLIQKDGTA
-430 KLIRRRDTF
+430 KCIRRRDTF
-439 EDIFAAVTD
+439 EDIFATVTD

>member
-1 MTGGLGKHFSR
+1 
-12 EKLFGNI
+12 
-19 SCYFIEGMN
+19 
-28 MSVRCEYTDSLNFY
+28 MSVRSNYTDSLNFY

-47 HGLVEQFGSPLYV
+47 QGLMEKFGSPLYV
-60 YNENILRERCRDLVG
+60 YNEVVLRERCRDLVG
-75 LCRTEGLHI
+75 LCKTKGLHI

-100 KEEGCLVDA
+100 REEGCLVDA

-116 LDKKVGYKPEE
+116 LDLKAGYKPDEV
-127 ILYVCNNVSKE
+127 LYVCNNVSPE

-145 NGVLVSVDSL
+145 KGVLVSVDSL

-160 LCSLNPGG
+160 LCRLNRGG

-206 EILEKYNVTLAGINH
+206 EILDRYGVTLAGINH
-221 HIGSLFMDGEQYV
+221 HIGSLFMEGESYI
-234 EAAKILLDLALKLPH
+234 EAAKVLLDLALKLPC
-249 FDKLEIID
+249 FEKLEIID

-266 HKYEKQPRF
+266 HKYENQARF
-275 DLEKFSAVLNN
+275 DLETFSRLLNE
-286 TLQAWAAEHRYKGKF
+286 TLSGWAKAHNYHGKF

-309 AAECGVILGTVYNTK
+309 AAECGVVLGTVYNTK

-333 TDLGFNTLA
+333 TDLGFNVLA

-355 YRKNF
+355 YRNNAQENM
-360 SGKTEEAEQT
+360 EELEQT

-388 PVLEEGDIVAMLDA
+388 PVLREGDIVAMLDA

-419 AEVLIQKDGSA
+419 AEVLIQKDGTA
-430 KLIRRRDTF
+430 KCIRRRDTF
-439 EDIFAAVTD
+439 EDILQP
-448 F
+448 